1 MTAIKDTKYELVCG
15 LEVHAELKTAS
26 KMFCGCVNDPFGASA
41 PNIYTCPVCLGMP
54 GGLPVI
60 NKKAVEWT
68 IQLGF
73 ALNCQ
78 INLFSHFDRKHYFY
92 PDLPKGY
99 QVSQYDQP
107 FCYNGYIE
115 TTEGKIRITRIH
127 LEEDTA
133 KLLHETVGDEKM
145 SLIDF
150 NRSGVPLVEIVT
162 EPDIKSAQQASEY
175 GKKLRQLIRFLE
187 IGDCNMEQGGMRLE
201 ANVSLRPIHSQALPS
216 YKVEVKN
223 INSFRFLEQAIEY
236 EVNRQTDLLDKNQV
250 PAQETRGF
258 DAVKGVTF
266 TQRTKESAADYRYF
280 PDPDLPPMVF
290 TKKQIEQWQTEL
302 PKLPQQLT
310 SRWQTAYDIPP
321 QLGQQLIK
329 TKTLSAWLD
338 QVFARAKKAGIQPSK
353 LANAFINKKLQLDP
367 TQPAQAI
374 IDQFSQQN
382 QTTAVADDQ
391 LEELLTNFLKD
402 HPNELARYQAGETKL
417 LGFFIGQLRRQ
428 LPQDVDMIQLS
439 QELKKALGEMN

>member
-1 MTAIKDTKYELVCG
+1 MNKSDTTNQYQLVCG

-26 KMFCGCVNDPFGASA
+26 KMFCDCVNDPFGAPK

-68 IQLGF
+68 IQLGL
-73 ALNCQ
+73 ALHCQ

-99 QVSQYDQP
+99 QISQYDQP
-107 FCYNGYIE
+107 FCYNGYID
-115 TTEGKIRITRIH
+115 TSEGKIRITRIH

-133 KLLHETVGDEKM
+133 KLLHETVGGEKM

-162 EPDIKSAQQASEY
+162 EPDVKSAKQASEY

-187 IGDCNMEQGGMRLE
+187 IGECNMEQGGMRLE
-201 ANVSLRPIHSQALPS
+201 ANVSLRSTNSQALPS

-223 INSFRFLEQAIEY
+223 INSFRFLEQAIGY
-236 EVNRQTDLLDKNQV
+236 EVDRQTKLLDESQV

-258 DAVKGVTF
+258 DAVKAATF

-290 TKKQIEQWQTEL
+290 SDKQIKQWQNDLPELPEQLTMRWQTEFGI
-302 PKLPQQLT
+302 
-310 SRWQTAYDIPP
+310 SP
-321 QLGQQLIK
+321 QLSQQLIK
-329 TKTLSAWLD
+329 TKTLSDWLD
-338 QVFARAKKAGIQPSK
+338 QVFAGAKKAGAQPSK
-353 LANAFINKKLQLDP
+353 LANAFVNKKLPLDP
-367 TQPAQAI
+367 ALPTQAI
-374 IDQFSQQN
+374 VDQFCHQN
-382 QTTAVADDQ
+382 QTTALANDQ
-391 LEELLTNFLKD
+391 LDELLTNLLKQ
-402 HPNELARYQAGETKL
+402 HPSELARYRAGETKL
-417 LGFFIGQLRRQ
+417 LGFFIGQLKRQ
-428 LPQDVDMIQLS
+428 LPADVDVGKLH
-439 QELKKALGEMN
+439 QELEKRLG